1 MFDCIKANRS
11 HLQGISDGTVQDSH
25 LKAFQKPENLH
36 ILTLARLSLPR
47 FQQASQCGEGVR

>member
-36 ILTLARLSLPR
+36 ILTLTRLTLSR
-47 FQQASQCGEGVR
+47 FQQPLQCGERVR